1 MLGPTG
7 GSILASYLVLLGWRW
22 TLRVLTILVGFN
34 TLAIV
39 LFMDETY
46 ASVLEKLHRERGD
59 QEVTYMTRLMA
70 MFRPNPQARDV
81 VIRTFTVS
89 ILGTIILRLREEI
102 EADAVLF

>member
-1 MLGPTG
+1 
-7 GSILASYLVLLGWRW
+7 
-22 TLRVLTILVGFN
+22 
-34 TLAIV
+34 
-39 LFMDETY
+39 MDETY